1 MKDLDISLELI
12 KILSDGSIHLG
23 DNLIQVFGLTFVDF
37 NKHINILRR
46 LGVEV
51 NIINN
56 DLYQITKKI
65 DLLDYKK
72 IYSLVKKGKI
82 FVKSVLN
89 STNQYLLDYLDYV
102 DQLKSGDACVAEY
115 QIAGRG
121 RYGRNWISPFGC
133 NLYLSLYWYLEDT
146 RTSIVGLS
154 LVVAIVIAETLNQ
167 LIGSNI
173 KVKWPNDL
181 YLNEKKLA
189 GILIEMKSKI
199 RYMVDI
205 IIGIGINISM
215 SRTHG
220 KKINQNWINLER
232 SGIKIEKNIIA
243 GKLIVVLRNELLI
256 FEKYGFAPFIE
267 RWLALDNFLDKKVKL
282 RIGNRDEIG
291 IVKGVNQ
298 NGAILLK
305 QNGEIFSYCGEIISL
320 SSGDKFY

>member
-1 MKDLDISLELI
+1 MKDLDISLKLI
-12 KILSDGSIHLG
+12 KILADGSIHLG
-23 DNLIQVFGLTFVDF
+23 DNLIRLFGITFVDF
-37 NKHINILRR
+37 NKHIDVLRK

-56 DLYQITKKI
+56 NFYQINKKI
-65 DLLDYKK
+65 DLLDYNK
-72 IYSLVKKGKI
+72 IYSLVKQGKI
-82 FVKSVLN
+82 FVKSVLS
-89 STNQYLLDYLDYV
+89 STNQYLLDYV
-102 DQLKSGDACVAEY
+102 DQLKSGDACLAEY

-146 RTSIVGLS
+146 NTSVIGLS
-154 LVVAIVIAETLNQ
+154 LVVAVVIAETLNQ

-199 RYMVDI
+199 GYMVDI
-205 IIGIGINISM
+205 IIGVGINISM
-215 SRTHG
+215 SSIHA

-232 SGIKIEKNIIA
+232 SGNTIEKNIIA
-243 GKLIVVLRNELLI
+243 GKLIMVLRHELLI
-256 FEKYGFAPFIE
+256 FEKYGFIPFVE
-267 RWLALDNFLDKKVKL
+267 RWLALDNFLDKRVKL
-282 RIGNRDEIG
+282 RIGNRDEIVG

-298 NGAILLK
+298 NGALLLK
-305 QNGEIFSYCGEIISL
+305 QNGKVSPYFGEIISL
-320 SSGDKFY
+320 RSDNKIF